1 MKKVLLPIDGSHR
14 SLRTIEA
21 VRRMIS
27 PEDAEITMLTVL
39 PGQMHIDAQLEVQRD
54 KRDAKLALEGF
65 SSLLPG
71 YAVKTVVLR
80 GSPGDEIVRYARDGA
95 FDSIIMTR
103 SSRGPLRK
111 LGSVAAYVVRNAD
124 FVNAT
129 IIRESEDS

>member
-14 SLRTIEA
+14 SLRTIET
-21 VRRMIS
+21 VQRTIS
-27 PEDAEITMLTVL
+27 PEDTEITMLTVL
-39 PGQMHIDAQLEVQRD
+39 PGQMHIDAQMEIQRD

-65 SSLLPG
+65 AGLLPE
-71 YAVKTVVLR
+71 YDVKTVVLR
-80 GSPGDEIVRYARDGA
+80 GSPGEEIVHYARDGA

-111 LGSVAAYVVRNAD
+111 LGSVATYVVRNAD

-129 IIRESEDS
+129 IIRESDDS